1 MSKITRA
8 LRFKWPALLALLCS
22 VVPAAA
28 QVALPGVAAG
38 GGGGYS
44 ANPGMTLPTAPGA
57 EPVPGNYFYPTTP
70 QKSGH
75 ENINPRDDD
84 GPSLRSETKK
94 GSYSKYLNVP
104 DRAPGSSQ

>member
-1 MSKITRA
+1 M
-8 LRFKWPALLALLCS
+8 LALAS
-22 VVPAAA
+22 GVSPTAA
-28 QVALPGVAAG
+28 QMALPGAAGAAG
-38 GGGGYS
+38 GGYA

-57 EPVPGNYFYPTTP
+57 EPVPGNYYYPTTP

>member
-8 LRFKWPALLALLCS
+8 FRMKSVAVLALFGGVMPS
-22 VVPAAA
+22 AA
-28 QVALPGVAAG
+28 QVALPGAAP

-44 ANPGMTLPTAPGA
+44 GNPGMTLPTAPGA
-57 EPVPGNYFYPTTP
+57 EPVPGNYYYPTTP